1 MSSKQVLNITE
12 ETEADELV
20 VLDKAQ
26 LLVIR
31 NMADSIKDQIELLR
45 DLMKAA
51 GIPSYSF
58 DKDNT
63 VKAYRSQ
70 LAGVVQRAIDKG

>member
-1 MSSKQVLNITE
+1 MSKQVLNITN
-12 ETEADELV
+12 ETQAEDLV

-26 LLVIR
+26 LVVIR
-31 NMADSIKDQIELLR
+31 NMADNIHSQVELLR

-63 VKAYRSQ
+63 VKAYRTQ

>member
-1 MSSKQVLNITE
+1 MSKQVLNITD
-12 ETEADELV
+12 ETQADELV
-20 VLDKAQ
+20 VLDRDQ
-26 LLVIR
+26 LVVIR
-31 NMADSIKDQIELLR
+31 NMADNIHSQVELLR

-63 VKAYRSQ
+63 VRAYRTK
-70 LAGVVQRAIDKG
+70 LAGVVQRAIEKG

>member
-1 MSSKQVLNITE
+1 MSKQVLNITN
-12 ETEADELV
+12 ETEAEDLV

-31 NMADSIKDQIELLR
+31 NMADSIKDQVELLR

-63 VKAYRSQ
+63 VRAYRTQ
-70 LAGVVQRAIDKG
+70 LADVVKRSIEQG